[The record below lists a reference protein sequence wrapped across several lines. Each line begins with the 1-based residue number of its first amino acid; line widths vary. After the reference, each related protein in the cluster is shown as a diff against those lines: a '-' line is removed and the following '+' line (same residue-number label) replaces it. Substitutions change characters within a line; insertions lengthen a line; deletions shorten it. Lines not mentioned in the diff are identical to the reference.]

1 MDKTIVLTTNILCQ
15 NYSINDVYLMS
26 NNSINDVYL
35 MSKL

>member
-1 MDKTIVLTTNILCQ
+1 MTNIQCQ
-15 NYSINDVYLMS
+15 NYSINDVYLLS